1 MSSLIEID
9 GSYGEGGG
17 QVLRTALTLSAL
29 TGKPTRI
36 SNIRAGR
43 KKPGLAPQHLTGVL
57 AAATICGAEFRGA
70 EIGST
75 EVLFTPRPRAPEEGF
90 FEFDVTKVS
99 RGGSAG
105 SVTLVLQTILFPI
118 SLSGRRVE
126 LKLLG
131 GTHVAW
137 SPPYDY
143 LADVFLPTLSK
154 MGLDA
159 GCSLGS
165 WGFYPVGGGEVSVN
179 IGGVRSACEDPR
191 NRSFKAISLTKR
203 GDLAEVTGRA
213 VVTNLPKDI
222 ADRMARRAAE
232 ILGEKGIEAD
242 VTPLCVGG
250 KSTGAGVFLTA
261 RYAHALAG
269 FSALGKRGLPAERV
283 ALDACRDFFAF
294 HKTGAAVD
302 RHLADQLVLPMALA
316 EGRSEM
322 AIECI
327 TSHLL
332 TNVHVIRQFI
342 PATIEI
348 EGDEGDAGRVV
359 VSGVGMGY

>member
-1 MSSLIEID
+1 MSAPIEID

-29 TGKPTRI
+29 TGKSTHI
-36 SNIRAGR
+36 HKIRAGR
-43 KKPGLAPQHLTGVL
+43 KNPGLAPQHLTGVL
-57 AAATICGAEFRGA
+57 AAAAICKAEVRGT

-75 EVLFTPRPRAPEEGF
+75 EVLFTPRPRATEEGF

-105 SVTLVLQTILFPI
+105 SVTLVLQTILFPLA
-118 SLSGRRVE
+118 LSGRPVE
-126 LKLLG
+126 LTLKG

-165 WGFYPVGGGEVSVN
+165 WGFYPVGGGEVSVK
-179 IGGVRSACEDPR
+179 IGGARPAGEDPR
-191 NRSFKAISLTKR
+191 NRSFKAVRLTER
-203 GDLAEVTGRA
+203 GDLIEVTGRA
-213 VVTNLPKDI
+213 VVANLPKDI
-222 ADRMARRAAE
+222 ADRMARRTAE

-242 VTPLCVGG
+242 VTPIRVGG

-261 RYAHALAG
+261 RYAHGLAG

-283 ALDACRDFFAF
+283 ALDACRDFLAF
-294 HKTGAAVD
+294 HKTGAAID
-302 RHLADQLVLPMALA
+302 RHLADQIVLPMALA

-322 AIECI
+322 AIECV

-332 TNVHVIRQFI
+332 TSAHVIRQFI

-359 VSGVGMGY
+359 VCGVGMGC